1 LVSFP
6 NSGARRAQASFLRG
20 LALLHSFEYADA
32 AEAFR
37 EAQRLDSAFAM
48 AYWGEALT
56 YDHPLWGEHDSTA
69 AREALARLG
78 ATPEQ
83 RIARGGTPRERGYL
97 GGVEALYGA
106 GSVKERRQAY
116 ERAMAQVHDQH
127 PSDLEAAS
135 LHALALLSLRSGG
148 KADLRPSVR
157 AAAMRAGI
165 PAARA
170 SAV

>member
-1 LVSFP
+1 MRRIRSAPLRPPPPRDRPAVPGSSQTSGLGLVSFP

-20 LALLHSFEYADA
+20 LALLHSFEYDDA

-83 RIARGGTPRERGYL
+83 RIARGGNARERAYL
-97 GGVEALYGA
+97 ASGGGALRGGQSQGA
-106 GSVKERRQAY
+106 APGLRAGDGPGARRAFRRTSRP
-116 ERAMAQVHDQH
+116 RACTR
-127 PSDLEAAS
+127 
-135 LHALALLSLRSGG
+135 LRS
-148 KADLRPSVR
+148 
-157 AAAMRAGI
+157 
-165 PAARA
+165 
-170 SAV
+170 